1 MLRST
6 SSRLVSALVG
16 AALLALIVPAAAHA
30 CSCASYG
37 SPRDDARA
45 ILAGSDGAFI
55 GVLKSVRRTSSEPQ
69 PGELT
74 GPDRAVFKYRVRES
88 FDAKL
93 GDFVTLNSTTDDGI
107 CGLSSGKGYKVALGI
122 YRHRDGWTSGSC
134 SYMRPKA
141 LRAVAGEPSGR
152 SRLGR
157 GGCEK

>member
-6 SSRLVSALVG
+6 SSTLASAFVG
-16 AALLALIVPAAAHA
+16 AVLLVLIIPAAAHA
-30 CSCASYG
+30 CSCADYG

-45 ILAGSDGAFI
+45 ILEGSDGAFI
-55 GVLKSVRRTSSEPQ
+55 GVLKSVRVTSPDPQ
-69 PGELT
+69 PGEVT
-74 GPDRAVFKYRVRES
+74 GPDRAVFKYRVRQS
-88 FDAKL
+88 FEAKL